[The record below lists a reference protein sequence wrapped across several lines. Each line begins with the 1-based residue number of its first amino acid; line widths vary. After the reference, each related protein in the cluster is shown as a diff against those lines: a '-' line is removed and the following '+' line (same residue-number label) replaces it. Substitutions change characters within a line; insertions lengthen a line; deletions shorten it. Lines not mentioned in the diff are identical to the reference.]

1 MPKDNNEHSN
11 CKKNPKKTSSEEANG
26 NDNDTYDEIHTF
38 STTLAV
44 KAPKISTS
52 LHRLQPRID
61 LNLPPDNWLRSNPYE
76 NLDGFNTK
84 HYLKDKFSSI
94 RMAFQFSDLEPPADV
109 ITASKNIKKLLKMAL
124 TNNDGL
130 SMIVHPIGK
139 SLLIDEFDVHK
150 QLMRQEPEWRG
161 LRDFFLQKVLESKA
175 TNKAI
180 VRKNHSHDAVTERN
194 LVSKLLYYSIPHES
208 PTFEKSP
215 IAYHSNSTQKS
226 EQELNQEVLLQNFP
240 QLPEPKPEEVFHDVD
255 SNDRNS
261 LGDFGAL
268 E

>member
-1 MPKDNNEHSN
+1 M
-11 CKKNPKKTSSEEANG
+11 
-26 NDNDTYDEIHTF
+26 
-38 STTLAV
+38 
-44 KAPKISTS
+44 
-52 LHRLQPRID
+52 
-61 LNLPPDNWLRSNPYE
+61 
-76 NLDGFNTK
+76 
-84 HYLKDKFSSI
+84 
-94 RMAFQFSDLEPPADV
+94 
-109 ITASKNIKKLLKMAL
+109 
-124 TNNDGL
+124 
-130 SMIVHPIGK
+130 
-139 SLLIDEFDVHK
+139 IDEFDVHK

-208 PTFEKSP
+208 ATFENSP
-215 IAYHSNSTQKS
+215 IAYHHSNSPQKS
-226 EQELNQEVLLQNFP
+226 EQEPNQEVLLQNFP